1 MTEEEALRRMAK
13 LVNWLL
19 NRPDA
24 APFSEPVDWR
34 AMELFDY
41 PKIVKK
47 PMDLGTVKRK
57 LDRDQYV
64 DIEECAQDIRL
75 IWTNCKTYN
84 ADGSDFYLLASS
96 FSKRFEDRF
105 QKILAEYDASNGTGA
120 SDVMVGKQKKK
131 RGGKET
137 DTDTTSGGGGGD
149 ANLDMKMA
157 FASKLFQL
165 SGMELGH
172 VLKIIDLKCPKALE
186 QPDPSSVIKSQ
197 SDAASV
203 EINVDKLDSR
213 TFAEL
218 DRYVKDKL
226 LQRDHSE
233 DTDLEDTPPKK
244 QRVSRR

>member
-19 NRPDA
+19 NKPDA

-75 IWTNCKTYN
+75 IWNNCKMYN

-96 FSKRFEDRF
+96 LSKRFEDRY

-120 SDVMVGKQKKK
+120 SDVMVGKNKKK
-131 RGGKET
+131 RGGGK
-137 DTDTTSGGGGGD
+137 DTDAIGASGRDD
-149 ANLDMKMA
+149 ANLDVKMA

-172 VLKIIDLKCPKALE
+172 ILKIIDLKCPKALE
-186 QPDPSSVIKSQ
+186 QPDPSAIRKSQ
-197 SDAASV
+197 TESASV
-203 EINVDKLDSR
+203 EINVDKIDSR

-218 DRYVKDKL
+218 DRYVKEKL
-226 LQRDHSE
+226 LQREHSE
-233 DTDLEDTPPKK
+233 DTDLEDTVPKK
-244 QRVSRR
+244 RKR

>member
-13 LVNWLL
+13 LVNWLF
-19 NRPDA
+19 NKPDA
-24 APFSEPVDWR
+24 APFTEPVDWR
-34 AMELFDY
+34 SMELFDY

-75 IWTNCKTYN
+75 IWNNCKMYN

-96 FSKRFEDRF
+96 LSKRFEERY
-105 QKILAEYDASNGTGA
+105 QKILAEYDASHGTGA
-120 SDVMVGKQKKK
+120 SDTMVGKQKKK
-131 RGGKET
+131 RGGGGGKET
-137 DTDTTSGGGGGD
+137 DADTTSGGSD
-149 ANLDMKMA
+149 ANLDIKMA

-186 QPDPSSVIKSQ
+186 QPDPSPVRKSQ
-197 SDAASV
+197 TEAASV

-226 LQRDHSE
+226 LQREQSE

-244 QRVSRR
+244 RQR